1 MRYREFELTEDELF
15 ELKMSPSN
23 LARMAKDIDAR
34 AGLEFELV
42 IPDFEGEEQEYDP
55 EPDYDADERFPTGTG
70 WRRDVVSFF
79 RGGDSPNSSG
89 YIERQIS
96 NLEENFYGWLDD
108 ESENFINSDEGQE
121 RALEIAADNV
131 SEDDYETTEQYEA
144 ALRGYI
150 DRNEDQI
157 RDRLLDEYREDMD
170 SHWERYLDEEGI
182 NSMADFA
189 NEYNLDWP
197 YWMYPERDGGNF
209 SVDSV
214 AQDFSDAIGRPVTV
228 SGSYHGAT
236 RRAGHYA
243 VEPDSSIEGDDGEG
257 GLEFVSPP
265 LPIPEML
272 ADIDKVV
279 KWASRIGAYTNEST
293 GLHMNVSVPQQD
305 QLDFVKLVMFLGDN
319 YILEQF
325 GREGNH
331 YCQSMLDKIKSTARS
346 NPDRVDEMLRQFQG
360 GLNQLASKMVHTGST
375 SKYSSINVQSNRVEF
390 RSPGGDWM
398 GEYASDPGKVK
409 NTLLRGVV
417 ALGVATDPTA
427 YKQEYYKKL
436 YKTLSQGREDNS
448 IEYFAKYA
456 AGELPKQALKSF
468 IKQLQTK
475 RQVGKDAGSGKLYWW
490 RVFRQG
496 YSGSIEV
503 VAATREEAIDKGTA
517 SDGYPSWRGQPDVR
531 AEPVRPYTAEQ
542 TPSRDQEFTGT
553 WEVVSRNSN
562 EVVHTIRGIGNA
574 VADAERHAATW
585 QEQTG
590 FDDPVYVRPQMRPRQ
605 QQTQAGGEQSTD
617 ANYEIVDRRTMRP
630 VFRFIANTDQEAAR
644 KYTDWLAGQG
654 IEDTTEDY
662 GWRRIAGRSAA
673 EPVPGSTEYLNREL
687 AAQEPAGGVGQQTYR
702 VTYTT
707 MDDQGT
713 SMHDTSVRARNADAA
728 MAQVRQALQARGQTP
743 EYISADPL
751 ISTSTPAQGTES
763 LPPGNVRWRVLDSND
778 REVHSFV
785 HRAEQREANAY
796 AVQWLRQNG
805 MLGQGEFMVVPVQ

>member
-1 MRYREFELTEDELF
+1 
-15 ELKMSPSN
+15 
-23 LARMAKDIDAR
+23 
-34 AGLEFELV
+34 
-42 IPDFEGEEQEYDP
+42 
-55 EPDYDADERFPTGTG
+55 
-70 WRRDVVSFF
+70 
-79 RGGDSPNSSG
+79 
-89 YIERQIS
+89 
-96 NLEENFYGWLDD
+96 
-108 ESENFINSDEGQE
+108 
-121 RALEIAADNV
+121 
-131 SEDDYETTEQYEA
+131 
-144 ALRGYI
+144 
-150 DRNEDQI
+150 
-157 RDRLLDEYREDMD
+157 
-170 SHWERYLDEEGI
+170 
-182 NSMADFA
+182 
-189 NEYNLDWP
+189 
-197 YWMYPERDGGNF
+197 
-209 SVDSV
+209 
-214 AQDFSDAIGRPVTV
+214 
-228 SGSYHGAT
+228 
-236 RRAGHYA
+236 
-243 VEPDSSIEGDDGEG
+243 
-257 GLEFVSPP
+257 
-265 LPIPEML
+265 
-272 ADIDKVV
+272 
-279 KWASRIGAYTNEST
+279 
-293 GLHMNVSVPQQD
+293 
-305 QLDFVKLVMFLGDN
+305 
-319 YILEQF
+319 
-325 GREGNH
+325 
-331 YCQSMLDKIKSTARS
+331 
-346 NPDRVDEMLRQFQG
+346 MLRQFQG

-436 YKTLSQGREDNS
+436 YKTLSQGREDSS

-605 QQTQAGGEQSTD
+605 QQQQPQTGGEQSSD
-617 ANYEIVDRRTMRP
+617 ANYEILDKSTEPWTVK
-630 VFRFIANTDQEAAR
+630 FRFIANTPQEAMR
-644 KYTDWLAGQG
+644 KLSDWVRGTG
-654 IEDTTEDY
+654 EYGPNNNTWISRYGVRPIE
-662 GWRRIAGRSAA
+662 GRPTA

-687 AAQEPAGGVGQQTYR
+687 AAQEPAGCAGQQTYR
-702 VTYTT
+702 VTYTV

-713 SMHDTSVRARNADAA
+713 SMHDTSVQARNADAA

-751 ISTSTPAQGTES
+751 ISAPARGTES
-763 LPPGNVRWRVLDSND
+763 LPPGNVRWLVLDRND
-778 REVHSFV
+778 QEVYSFINTTNQGDANQYARQWMTTTAPREVRDRGPFTI
-785 HRAEQREANAY
+785 
-796 AVQWLRQNG
+796 
-805 MLGQGEFMVVPVQ
+805 VPAR